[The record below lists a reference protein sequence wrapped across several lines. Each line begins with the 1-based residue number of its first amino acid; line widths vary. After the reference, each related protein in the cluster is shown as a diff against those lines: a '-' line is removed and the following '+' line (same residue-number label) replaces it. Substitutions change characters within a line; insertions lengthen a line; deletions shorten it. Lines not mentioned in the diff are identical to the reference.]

1 MVLTADRLGLA
12 AGVLGGQVSPG
23 RLQAVRAAILVWL
36 WARPPCPTH
45 FRAPSVLSIR
55 PRPALATYQGA
66 DPALASGS
74 PFDGSSEPPAYDD
87 VADAVV
93 VQGILHALLAVATDR
108 GDGAR
113 FSFRCV
119 LITRLIAGQYVRGAE

>member
-1 MVLTADRLGLA
+1 VCW
-12 AGVLGGQVSPG
+12 AGRSPG
-23 RLQAVRAAILVWL
+23 RLQAIRAAILVWL
-36 WARPPCPTH
+36 WVSDPLSGSFGAVDPAASQPWPRI
-45 FRAPSVLSIR
+45 RVLILPSHPVRHLMVR
-55 PRPALATYQGA
+55 RNPGGVRRHVGLGWFALAG
-66 DPALASGS
+66 D
-74 PFDGSSEPPAYDD
+74 DD

-119 LITRLIAGQYVRGAE
+119 LITRLIAGLYVRGAE